1 MEAMT
6 LTKRAI
12 KDLMA
17 QGYFSPTPHHQKGI
31 KDLWLIEM
39 QKRGWDIGTTGDGND
54 YDLACKESLRVARYK
69 YKISV
74 IFQI

>member
-17 QGYFSPTPHHQKGI
+17 QGYFSHTPHHQKGI

-39 QKRGWDIGTTGDGND
+39 QERVWDIGTTGDGND
-54 YDLACKESLRVARYK
+54 YDLACKESLRYARIK
-69 YKISV
+69 YEILV